1 MSHSWPANDCT
12 LRAGKRNAHQLLCT
26 GAASLS
32 TNIDGTL
39 PRVLVDHLEECLTS
53 FSQHQNPLEGLLNMQ
68 IPGPPPMCVKA

>member
-12 LRAGKRNAHQLLCT
+12 LRAGKRTTHQLLCA

-39 PRVLVDHLEECLTS
+39 PRVLVDHLEECLAS